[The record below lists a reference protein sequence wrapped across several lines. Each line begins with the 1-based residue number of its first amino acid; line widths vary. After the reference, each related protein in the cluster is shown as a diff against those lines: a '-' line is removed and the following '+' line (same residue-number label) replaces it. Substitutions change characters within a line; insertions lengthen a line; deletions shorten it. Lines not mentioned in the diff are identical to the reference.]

1 MVENG
6 AIILIDS
13 GTIFYPV
20 WRKKETDGVE
30 NRQKIIPVF
39 FLITSSAVTNYGTK
53 LVGMRVLFFF
63 RNFKNR
69 A

>member
-20 WRKKETDGVE
+20 WRIKETDGVE

-39 FLITSSAVTNYGTK
+39 PDHIKCRNK
-53 LVGMRVLFFF
+53 LRYQGMRVLFFF